1 MCHEG
6 NRIRRYFSITWD
18 GCCFLPGRFAVSAEL
33 VTVGTPFRFCQ
44 DKDHHTIRRRM
55 WGLEKPLD
63 HPGGHHAS
71 VSPPWGLGEQ
81 SQGEQLVDSHPTVPA
96 SLSQVPV

>member
-1 MCHEG
+1 
-6 NRIRRYFSITWD
+6 
-18 GCCFLPGRFAVSAEL
+18 
-33 VTVGTPFRFCQ
+33 
-44 DKDHHTIRRRM
+44 M